1 MNPQRWPRVV
11 IMGLIRL
18 YQLTFAHLMF
28 THCRFTPTCSHYTY
42 DAVARHG
49 VVKGT
54 WLGAKRLARCHPF
67 HPGGF
72 DPVP

>member
-1 MNPQRWPRVV
+1 MNPLRWPRLVV
-11 IMGLIRL
+11 MGLIRL
-18 YQLTFAHLMF
+18 YQLTFSHLMF
-28 THCRFTPTCSHYTY
+28 THCRFTPSCSHYTY
-42 DAVARHG
+42 EAVARHG

-54 WLGAKRLARCHPF
+54 WLGVKRLARCHPF